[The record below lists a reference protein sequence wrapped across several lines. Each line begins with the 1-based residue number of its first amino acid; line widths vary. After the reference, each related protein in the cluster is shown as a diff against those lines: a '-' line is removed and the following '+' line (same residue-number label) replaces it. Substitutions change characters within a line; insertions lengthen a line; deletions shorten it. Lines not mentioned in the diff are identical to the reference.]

1 MKETKC
7 SDPSIDTGASGTIM
21 AIQTGR
27 LKVLVERIYESSA
40 FYRRISDGAGIRP
53 EDIRTLSLDLIQA

>member
-1 MKETKC
+1 
-7 SDPSIDTGASGTIM
+7 M